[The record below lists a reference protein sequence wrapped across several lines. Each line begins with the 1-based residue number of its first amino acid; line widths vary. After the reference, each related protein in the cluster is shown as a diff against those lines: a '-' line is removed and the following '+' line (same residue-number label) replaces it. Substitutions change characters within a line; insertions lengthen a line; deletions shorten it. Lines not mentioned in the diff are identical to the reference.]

1 MNMNN
6 LFSYLKENT
15 YQGHRALERSYP
27 FNTYFKTDIFNAV
40 HYANGLRTLGAFHQY
55 CLPFCTSLSPSLRGE
70 FDPQLPIQ
78 LINQDL
84 ATLLPANHEPIQFD
98 MPAQKV
104 TFAHALA
111 CSYVIM
117 GSSMGGNVI
126 SRWLQSHHPNMPMN
140 YYSAMASL
148 GEQWPQWQQTINTYL
163 AANPVSFKD
172 VGEMAKNLFLG
183 LQMTGDSLRACG
195 EITQ

>member
-27 FNTYFKTDIFNAV
+27 FNTYFKADNFNAV
-40 HYANGLRTLGAFHQY
+40 HYAKGLQTLGAFHRY
-55 CLPFCTSLSPSLRGE
+55 CLPFCASLSPSLRGE

-84 ATLLPANHEPIQFD
+84 AALLPANQAPIPFA

-104 TFAHALA
+104 TFARALA
-111 CSYVIM
+111 CTYVIL

-126 SRWLQSHHPNMPMN
+126 RRWLKSHHPNMPMD

-148 GEQWPQWQQTINTYL
+148 GETWPQWQQTINTYL
-163 AANPVSFKD
+163 TTNPVSYDD
-172 VGEMAKNLFLG
+172 VGEMAKALFLG
-183 LQMTGDSLRACG
+183 LQMTGDGLRARG
-195 EITQ
+195 DATR